1 MAPKHTITQVT
12 DLTTLQEL
20 ANVSKAAENY
30 SKNSLGK
37 MWPARKVSTMTLGKF
52 YHLSPATASNFRREA
67 TACLAKAT
75 TKTST
80 VGKNKA
86 TSISLKRTSTSL
98 KRVSPKLTSTNLK
111 RVSPKLTFTSLKR
124 ASTEAKRLTSPRKR
138 APTFKH
144 SSTEIEGHS
153 TAMVATTSTKDVS
166 MSTKDLVATQDE
178 STMTEAVAP
187 MTQDVS
193 ASTRDGLVSTDAA
206 TMTER
211 AHSKTSDASTMTED
225 IFNTLKKPIS
235 TEINPTLSGISSS
248 NTILSSNQYSQERFP
263 QEKKDSQ
270 LMAPEV
276 TLGARKATP
285 VLIDLTSSTNYP
297 LSINKQHG
305 TDKSSSTVTVVRN
318 VSLVRSSFE
327 FASLVPTVSRADKE
341 PKLPEKPQPK
351 TILTRATPTVP
362 FITESPVRKAR
373 ITAELKRR
381 EQDKTSP
388 YQQATCDMIKRDAN
402 AGLRKE
408 FISYRNHTISTEAI
422 REQTTAAK
430 RKRETNGDPDD
441 KAMTTNT
448 QNKRRK
454 GLATMNTKVIAV
466 SVLGLAVALSTAP
479 ASVPDWFPSIPLK
492 GIVLPLRHHL
502 QSSAPP
508 GDSDWLSSMSALLEE
523 NVTPSLRRYL
533 QPPAARLLDWPR
545 WPTRKDPRA

>member
-37 MWPARKVSTMTLGKF
+37 MWPARKGSTMTLGKL

-75 TKTST
+75 AKTST

-111 RVSPKLTFTSLKR
+111 RVSPKLTSTFLKRISPKLTFTSLKR
-124 ASTEAKRLTSPRKR
+124 VSTEAKRFTPPRKR

-144 SSTEIEGHS
+144 SLTEIEGHS

-225 IFNTLKKPIS
+225 IFNTLKKPTS

-248 NTILSSNQYSQERFP
+248 NTILSSNQYSQKRFP

-276 TLGARKATP
+276 TLGSRKATP

-327 FASLVPTVSRADKE
+327 FASVVPTVSRADKE

-351 TILTRATPTVP
+351 TIFTRATPTVP

-388 YQQATCDMIKRDAN
+388 YQQATCDMIKRDAK

-430 RKRETNGDPDD
+430 RKRETDGDPDD
-441 KAMTTNT
+441 KA
-448 QNKRRK
+448 
-454 GLATMNTKVIAV
+454 
-466 SVLGLAVALSTAP
+466 P
-479 ASVPDWFPSIPLK
+479 
-492 GIVLPLRHHL
+492 
-502 QSSAPP
+502 
-508 GDSDWLSSMSALLEE
+508 
-523 NVTPSLRRYL
+523 
-533 QPPAARLLDWPR
+533 
-545 WPTRKDPRA
+545 